1 MNKYCEPLKC
11 SDRLAP
17 EIIVY
22 NDPGK
27 RKNVI

>member
-1 MNKYCEPLKC
+1 MSRYP
-11 SDRLAP
+11 DP

-27 RKNVI
+27 RKKVQVMMT